1 MADHVR
7 KQLREAVATA
17 VTGLTT
23 TATRVF
29 QSRAYPVRPAELPCL
44 LVYVDSESA
53 EDATIHGDTLLRR
66 LQVRIEGLAQASA
79 DLDDTLDL
87 IAKEVET
94 ALASA
99 VSIAST
105 TTDLGYTGAEIEIRD
120 DLEKPTGSIV
130 LSFDA
135 SLFTTGPDTIVGA

>member
-7 KQLREAVATA
+7 KQLREAVAT
-17 VTGLTT
+17 VLTGLTT

-29 QSRAYPVRPAELPCL
+29 QSRAYPVRAAELPCL
-44 LVYVDSESA
+44 LVYIDNETAEES
-53 EDATIHGDTLLRR
+53 TIDGGTDERR
-66 LQVRIEGLAQASA
+66 MVVRVEGLAQANA

-94 ALASA
+94 ALGTA

-105 TTDLGYTGAEIEIRD
+105 TTLVGYTGAEIEIRD

-130 LSFDA
+130 LSFEA